1 MAKEIRIIQV
11 AFNVLDPDQL
21 QLYNHVQ
28 ERPNKSGYLK
38 RLIQRDVDGGHG
50 GGRLAA
56 TAPELGNDFVV
67 EGFI

>member
-38 RLIQRDVDGGHG
+38 RLIQRDVDGGNG
-50 GGRLAA
+50 GGRLAMPD
-56 TAPELGNDFVV
+56 PELGNDFVV